1 MPNSKANTIS
11 QHARLKRQSLLPDF
25 GEDSV
30 QRLTSAHAAIVGLGA
45 LGSVAAELLTRAG
58 VGTITLIDRDLVEH
72 SNLQRQLLYTEHD
85 AQSRTPKA
93 IAAERALN
101 AINSST
107 TFNTH
112 ATHLEP
118 ANAERVLG
126 VTSAHPPDV
135 ILDGT
140 DNFNTRL
147 LLNDVAVKH
156 YTPFIYT
163 AAVGTR
169 AMLATILP
177 PKPNAPYEPTPCLRE
192 LITTPPPPGSIE
204 TCDTAGVLS
213 TVTAAVASFQTTEA
227 LKILLN
233 RFDKLRKHMLVFD
246 PWNTE
251 FSRIDMSAE
260 ARDPHCPCCVHRD
273 FIYLNAV
280 TTDQAESLCGQHA
293 VQLHPTSASH
303 SQNMNLPE
311 LEQRLSKLG
320 ETERTTAHV
329 AVILND
335 EPADEDAIEETT
347 EGTLELAIF
356 SDGRAIITGTNNTDR
371 ARSIYDR
378 VIGN

>member
-1 MPNSKANTIS
+1 MQQTTRNPNTP
-11 QHARLKRQSLLPDF
+11 HARLKRQSLLPDF
-25 GEDSV
+25 GEESV
-30 QRLTSAHAAIVGLGA
+30 DQLAHSHAAVVGLGA

-72 SNLQRQLLYTEHD
+72 TNLQRQLLYTESD
-85 AQSRTPKA
+85 ARTRVPKA
-93 IAAERALN
+93 VAAERALGS
-101 AINSST
+101 INST
-107 TFNTH
+107 TTLKTH
-112 ATHLEP
+112 ASHLEP
-118 ANAERVLG
+118 TNAEQLLG
-126 VTSAHPPDV
+126 YNAGNPPDV

-147 LLNDVAVKH
+147 LLNDIAVKH

-177 PKPNAPYEPTPCLRE
+177 PQANAPYKATPCLRE
-192 LITTPPPPGSIE
+192 LITTPPPPGALE

-213 TVTAAVASFQTTEA
+213 TVTAAVASFQVTEA
-227 LKILLN
+227 LKILLR

-251 FSRIDMSAE
+251 FSRIDMSTE
-260 ARDPHCPCCVHRD
+260 ARDRDCPCCVHRD
-273 FIYLNAV
+273 FIYLNAN

-293 VQLHPTSASH
+293 VQLHPPSTTH
-303 SQNMNLPE
+303 SQNIDLSE
-311 LEQRLSKLG
+311 LEQRLSALG

-329 AVILND
+329 AVILDD
-335 EPADEDAIEETT
+335 EPADEDATEETT

-371 ARSIYDR
+371 ARAIYDR
-378 VIGN
+378 LIGS